1 MTGLGQ
7 KQKGLRL
14 GYLDLPTQKSLPV
27 AQIQV
32 ERELH
37 QGLQLKVKRQGLQ
50 PKVTGLPVLVLRS
63 QGLALALRS
72 LDLVLALRSLDLV
85 LALRSQDLVLKVTGL
100 PLPVKDLALVLRSQD
115 LLPKVTGLKVTLQDP
130 RLKPKDLGAMR
141 ATLQREYLLVKL
153 QDL

>member
-72 LDLVLALRSLDLV
+72 LDLVLALRS
-85 LALRSQDLVLKVTGL
+85 QDLVLKVTGL
-100 PLPVKDLALVLRSQD
+100 PLPVKDLVLVLRSQD

-130 RLKPKDLGAMR
+130 QLKPKDLGAMR

>member
-72 LDLVLALRSLDLV
+72 LDLVLALRS
-85 LALRSQDLVLKVTGL
+85 QDLVLKVTGL
-100 PLPVKDLALVLRSQD
+100 PLPVKDLVLVLRSQD

>member
-72 LDLVLALRSLDLV
+72 LDLVLALRS
-85 LALRSQDLVLKVTGL
+85 QDLVLKVTGL